1 MVLAA
6 METVLRACDGTES
19 ALMALARWDGV
30 VSTEALM
37 ALAVMEA
44 SVQRAFL
51 PIALAEMELVLMAL
65 AVMEASVQRA
75 FLLMALAAM
84 ESSVQRA

>member
-1 MVLAA
+1 
-6 METVLRACDGTES
+6 
-19 ALMALARWDGV
+19 MALAV
-30 VSTEALM
+30 MEMESLALM

-65 AVMEASVQRA
+65 AAMESLVQRA
-75 FLLMALAAM
+75 
-84 ESSVQRA
+84 